1 MLGKLWDYIATSFVD
16 LHRGSI
22 FSPVCQPALYSDW

>member
-16 LHRGSI
+16 LHRCI
-22 FSPVCQPALYSDW
+22 FSPGCQPALYSDW